1 MKQDNFRQ
9 KLRGFIASILAL
21 EQITKKSFVVVV
33 GFFGLF
39 LTSETRNFILE
50 RNIKVNERIAEEQ

>member
-33 GFFGLF
+33 GFSGLF
-39 LTSETRNFILE
+39 LTSETILS
-50 RNIKVNERIAEEQ
+50 